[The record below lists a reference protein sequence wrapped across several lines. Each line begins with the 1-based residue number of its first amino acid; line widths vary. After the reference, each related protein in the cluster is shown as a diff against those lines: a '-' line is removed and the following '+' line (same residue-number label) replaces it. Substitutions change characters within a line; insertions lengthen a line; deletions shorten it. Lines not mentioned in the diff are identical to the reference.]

1 MPKTV
6 QPWGCAG
13 SQLTLKCAHL
23 RQLGVCGWGFSVV
36 EVTGS
41 IASGRPMR
49 RFPYT
54 LGAYA
59 LRLNIVP
66 ICGTAGAKGFFA
78 FAA

>member
-13 SQLTLKCAHL
+13 SQLTLKCTHL
-23 RQLGVCGWGFSVV
+23 RQLGMGGTVA
-36 EVTGS
+36 S
-41 IASGRPMR
+41 IAVNAGG
-49 RFPYT
+49 T
-54 LGAYA
+54 VYA

-78 FAA
+78 FAV